1 MSNIIDQINE
11 EQLRIDIPSF
21 QAGYTVKVHCR
32 VIEGNKER
40 VQVFEGIVIAIKNGS
55 VNAAFTVRKISN
67 GVGVERTFMTHS
79 PRIAKIEVTKRGVVR
94 RAKLYYLRNKVG
106 KAAKIKER
114 LIAETGLPVEEYLI
128 GPIIGTS
135 CGPGVVSACWFGEE
149 ITIRGDEK

>member
-1 MSNIIDQINE
+1 MNIIDQINE

-21 QAGYTVKVHCR
+21 NAGDTVKVYCR

-40 VQVFEGIVIAIKNGS
+40 IQIFEGIVIAMKSGS
-55 VNAAFTVRKISN
+55 INAAFTVRKISN

-79 PRIAKIEVTKRGVVR
+79 PRIAKVEVVKRGVVR

-114 LIAETGLPVEEYLI
+114 LGA
-128 GPIIGTS
+128 
-135 CGPGVVSACWFGEE
+135 
-149 ITIRGDEK
+149 K

>member
-1 MSNIIDQINE
+1 MSNIIDQIND

-21 QAGYTVKVHCR
+21 QAGDTVKVHCR

-79 PRIAKIEVTKRGVVR
+79 PRIARIEVTKRGVVR

-114 LIAETGLPVEEYLI
+114 LG
-128 GPIIGTS
+128 
-135 CGPGVVSACWFGEE
+135 
-149 ITIRGDEK
+149 K